1 MDEQDVERIKQII
14 EKIKPQFTQYGGDVQ
29 FFDIKDE
36 KVRVKT
42 EGYCHR

>member
-1 MDEQDVERIKQII
+1 MNEQDVERIKEII
-14 EKIKPQFTQYGGDVQ
+14 EEKKQSYILYGGDVK
-29 FFDIKDE
+29 FVDINDE

>member
-1 MDEQDVERIKQII
+1 MNEQDVDRIKEII
-14 EKIKPQFTQYGGDVQ
+14 EEKKQSYLLYGGDVK
-29 FFDIKDE
+29 FVDIKDE